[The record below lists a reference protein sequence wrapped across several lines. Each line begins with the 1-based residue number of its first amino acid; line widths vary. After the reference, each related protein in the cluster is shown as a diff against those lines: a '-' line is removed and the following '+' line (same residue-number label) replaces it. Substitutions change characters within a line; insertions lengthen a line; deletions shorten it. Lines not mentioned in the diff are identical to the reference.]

1 MVQYVVIAEDG
12 NDAEALNRRMQAR
25 PAHLDGARNLKAK
38 DQYVMG
44 GAILDEEGTMRGSVM
59 IVQFETDAAL
69 NEWLS
74 SEPYI
79 NGKVW
84 EKIQVKRFRVADV

>member
-44 GAILDEEGTMRGSVM
+44 GAILDEEGTMRGEITSVWGLGNLK
-59 IVQFETDAAL
+59 IVD
-69 NEWLS
+69 
-74 SEPYI
+74 
-79 NGKVW
+79 
-84 EKIQVKRFRVADV
+84 R

>member
-25 PAHLDGARNLKAK
+25 PAHLEGARNLKAK

-44 GAILDEEGTMRGSVM
+44 GAILDEQGTMRGSVM

-84 EKIQVKRFRVADV
+84 EKIQVKWFRVADV